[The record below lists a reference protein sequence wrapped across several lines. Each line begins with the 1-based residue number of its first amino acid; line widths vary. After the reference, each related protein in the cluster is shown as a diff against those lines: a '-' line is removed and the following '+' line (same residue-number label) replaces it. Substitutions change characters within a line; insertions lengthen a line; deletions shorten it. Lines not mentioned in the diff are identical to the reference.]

1 MFLSSHP
8 AIAIISNA
16 FLDSYNYQKYL
27 KLPYHHFCAV
37 IEDNPAPH
45 KIDILFNCFYF
56 TDLQWIA
63 NKVHATGPEHLLNDI
78 LQAEWLAKSGGE
90 NCPTAY
96 VHICFLKQFLEQYL
110 HELSYDG
117 QQFYT
122 LMKYYLKTRFREA
135 PELKDDEKIR
145 SWWEYTNELEFAF
158 LEILNADLDA
168 ENGNQAEQ
176 EKPSDDAV
184 PSSVP
189 VKGYDVLMNLPQP
202 GCYVAS
208 MCTDRSE
215 ICIWDVKNCCRI
227 RELQGIQQPTAMCPV
242 GNYEAAVL
250 CRREIRVI
258 NLDEGKFKVSGPNIL
273 SQILYKFGIPC
284 AIPGHSQRRNEPEN
298 AVFRSARSES
308 LGLSLAQPDVCESD
322 ESGVGR
328 LCDHLQGG

>member
-1 MFLSSHP
+1 MLIRFS
-8 AIAIISNA
+8 
-16 FLDSYNYQKYL
+16 FTRSYNYQKYL

-37 IEDNPAPH
+37 IEDKPAPH
-45 KIDILFNCFYF
+45 KIDIMFNCFYF

-63 NKVHATGPEHLLNDI
+63 NKVHATGPEHLMHDI
-78 LQAEWLAKSGGE
+78 LHAEWLAAGSEDG
-90 NCPTAY
+90 PTGY
-96 VHICFLKQFLEQYL
+96 VHIKFLKDFLVRYL

-122 LMKYYLKTRFREA
+122 LMKYYLKTRFKES

-158 LEILNADLDA
+158 LEILNTDLDA
-168 ENGNQAEQ
+168 NDNDKQLAPVAEGGGDSQ
-176 EKPSDDAV
+176 
-184 PSSVP
+184 P
-189 VKGYDVLMNLPQP
+189 VRGYDVLTNLPQP

-208 MCTDRSE
+208 MSTERAE

-258 NLDEGKFKVSGPNIL
+258 NLDEGKFKVSTRTRQNSL
-273 SQILYKFGIPC
+273 HALKFLH
-284 AIPGHSQRRNEPEN
+284 HS
-298 AVFRSARSES
+298 
-308 LGLSLAQPDVCESD
+308 
-322 ESGVGR
+322 
-328 LCDHLQGG
+328 

>member
-1 MFLSSHP
+1 MESLKILEHSYLP
-8 AIAIISNA
+8 C
-16 FLDSYNYQKYL
+16 SYNYQKYL

-37 IEDNPAPH
+37 IEDKPAPH

-63 NKVHATGPEHLLNDI
+63 NKVHATGPDHLLHDI
-78 LQAEWLAKSGGE
+78 LQAVWLARSGGDDS
-90 NCPTAY
+90 TSQY
-96 VHICFLKQFLEQYL
+96 VHIHFLKRFLEQYL

-122 LMKYYLKTRFREA
+122 LMKYYLKTSFRDS

-145 SWWEYTNELEFAF
+145 SWWECTNELEFAF

-168 ENGNQAEQ
+168 ENGNRADEA
-176 EKPSDDAV
+176 PAPDADANNGEGEAT
-184 PSSVP
+184 PTATST

-208 MCTDRSE
+208 LCTERAE

-242 GNYEAAVL
+242 GSYEAAVL

-258 NLDEGKFKVSGPNIL
+258 NLDEGKFKVSFCWEHFI
-273 SQILYKFGIPC
+273 IFITKHY
-284 AIPGHSQRRNEPEN
+284 
-298 AVFRSARSES
+298 
-308 LGLSLAQPDVCESD
+308 
-322 ESGVGR
+322 GVT
-328 LCDHLQGG
+328 